1 MRGLDAG
8 DACEAAT
15 RVAATAC
22 PTHSKYVR
30 ESSLRG
36 GGEVEGAGEGATCSA
51 VRRTSAALSARTP
64 SAPLPLRPPHPRELS
79 RAPHDSSVWNNEF
92 LAGSTSPFTPHQ
104 THALL

>member
-15 RVAATAC
+15 GRCDGLPDTLKVRSGVIAA
-22 PTHSKYVR
+22 
-30 ESSLRG
+30 G

-92 LAGSTSPFTPHQ
+92 LAGSTLPFTPHQ